1 MNNLFYK
8 KIRKLNS
15 ATNLLVTILLTVIA
29 VAVNYSGAILAEKF
43 VIPLYLDTILT
54 IAIAAICG
62 FVPAVICAFCSS
74 FALSLFSQSPA
85 IFSICHIITAL
96 LASLVFWYYDNK
108 KEFAVYPIYCFLWAG
123 FWSALSNGLVGDIIA
138 YFVFRGNT
146 GRPSANV
153 VVQGIYSAWPNLAFA
168 TNFGGLL
175 ENIADKILSAVL
187 SYLLY
192 RLVSYFCKEKLF
204 R

>member
-1 MNNLFYK
+1 MNNFFYK
-8 KIRKLNS
+8 KNKNLNS
-15 ATNLLVTILLTVIA
+15 PTNLLVTILLTVIA

-54 IAIAAICG
+54 IGISAVCG
-62 FVPAVICAFCSS
+62 FIPAVICAFCSH
-74 FALSLFSQSPA
+74 FSLVLFHHSPA
-85 IFSICHIITAL
+85 LFSICHIITAL

-108 KEFAVYPIYCFLWAG
+108 KKFAVYPVYCFLWAG
-123 FWSALSNGLVGDIIA
+123 FWSALSNGLVGNIIA

-192 RLVSYFCKEKLF
+192 RLVSYFCNKKLF